1 MVEIHETNVDL
12 ELVEKFKDDTTDSTL
27 SFIEDVSDTINDL
40 ESKASGEQNWKQKY
54 EDNDKQWREK
64 YKERF
69 FSGAP
74 AKKEEQEEEQEPEE
88 KVPGYRDDG
97 TPMSFKDLFKKG

>member
-1 MVEIHETNVDL
+1 MAVKSKEDILSAIKD
-12 ELVEKFKDDTTDSTL
+12 KFKDDTTDSTL

-74 AKKEEQEEEQEPEE
+74 ARKEEQEEEQEPEE

-97 TPMSFKDLFKKG
+97 TPMSFNDLFKKG